1 MNKEVVARR
10 YPSVWIIL
18 ILIAGLSALLATGTR
33 AAQSAPPPPAPVA
46 AGPTNSA
53 PGTIYYGAVPAG
65 ASGKPVLVFVHG
77 MHGKAENWWTNSPYS
92 GHNDMY
98 DYAYS
103 YGYRTA
109 FVDLLDS
116 NGAGASMWANGALLR
131 SQLDTIATHYG
142 VQSLNVIGHSK
153 GGIDT
158 QAAIVHYG
166 AGPRVQTL
174 FTLSTPHWGSQ
185 TADLCYS
192 TWTWWLAALLG
203 QRDDGTYS
211 VQTGYMSYFRSI
223 TDNRTENN
231 LTHYYTGAGTS
242 WGPLFSD
249 LWWGGSYLSFYGQND
264 GLVTVTSAHNPRATH
279 VFTRNLDHDS
289 VRVGRNVFPT
299 VNSYVNSL
307 WRTGLTPETPAIDPT
322 NPQAHSTAG
331 SILRGGPIDNKTGAT
346 TEIPV
351 ERGATHLT
359 LDLISNVAS
368 LTLRWT
374 APDGTT
380 YSARPIA
387 DTSDYFQGGVHYVV
401 DVDAPAPGT
410 WRLQMQNPAAT
421 PAAYLL
427 VADLASPLTVALDR
441 DPALTFTPGSTLP
454 LTIGATVGKGRA
466 VTTMQVSGDVAL
478 DGGKAQP
485 ITPQAGGATVR
496 PVLTLP
502 SGSGVANLSLTI
514 RGQLS
519 DGSPFERS
527 LATSL
532 AVVAPGA
539 SLPVR

>member
-1 MNKEVVARR
+1 MHKGVVARR
-10 YPSVWIIL
+10 HSWGWIA
-18 ILIAGLSALLATGTR
+18 IALMAVLGAALATAVS
-33 AAQSAPPPPAPVA
+33 AASATAPPPPVA
-46 AGPTNSA
+46 AGIDTA
-53 PGTIYYGAVPAG
+53 PGTIYYGAVPPG
-65 ASGKPVLVFVHG
+65 VSGKPVLVFVHG
-77 MHGKAENWWTNSPYS
+77 MHGKAEDWWTNTGYY

-98 DYAYS
+98 DYAYN

-116 NGAGASMWANGALLR
+116 SGAGASMWANGQLLR
-131 SQLDTIATHYG
+131 GQLDAIAAHYG
-142 VQSLNVIGHSK
+142 VSSLNVIGHSK

-166 AGPRVQTL
+166 AGPRVQKL

-211 VQTGYMSYFRSI
+211 VQTGYMSWFRSI
-223 TDNRTENN
+223 TDPRPENDG
-231 LTHYYTGAGTS
+231 TRYYTGAGTS
-242 WGPLFSD
+242 WGPLFSA
-249 LWWGGSYLSFYGQND
+249 LWFGGAYLNFYGPND
-264 GLVTVTSAHNPRATH
+264 GLVTAANAHNPRATH

-289 VRVGRNVFPT
+289 IRMGRNVFPT
-299 VNSYVNSL
+299 VDTYVNSL
-307 WRTGLTPETPAIDPT
+307 WRGGTTPDAPVLDPT
-322 NPQAHSTAG
+322 NPQAHTPAG
-331 SILRGGPIDNKTGAT
+331 SILRGGPIDPATGAT
-346 TEIPV
+346 DQIPV

-359 LDLISNVAS
+359 LDLVSNAAG
-368 LTLRWT
+368 LALQWI
-374 APDGTT
+374 APDGTSYT
-380 YSARPIA
+380 ARPVA
-387 DTSDYFQGGVHYVV
+387 DTTDYFRGGFHNVV
-401 DVDAPAPGT
+401 DMTAPAAGT
-410 WRLQMQNPAAT
+410 WRLQVRNPAAT

-441 DPALTFTPGSTLP
+441 DPALTFAPGSILP
-454 LTIGATVGKGRA
+454 LTISAGDATGRT
-466 VTTMQVSGDVAL
+466 VTGLQVSGDIAL
-478 DGGKAQP
+478 DGGKATAL
-485 ITPQAGGATVR
+485 TPQAGRTTLR

-502 SGSGVANLSLTI
+502 SATGVANVSLTM

-539 SLPVR
+539 SLPLR

>member
-1 MNKEVVARR
+1 MNNEVSARR
-10 YPSVWIIL
+10 YPSIWIIL
-18 ILIAGLSALLATGTR
+18 ILIAGLSALLATGTS
-33 AAQSAPPPPAPVA
+33 AAQTAAPPPPIAT
-46 AGPTNSA
+46 GPTGTA

-65 ASGKPVLVFVHG
+65 AGSKPVLVFVHG
-77 MHGKAENWWTNSPYS
+77 MHGKAADWWTNSPYS

-98 DYAYS
+98 DYAYN

-116 NGAGASMWANGALLR
+116 TGAGASMWANGQLLR
-131 SQLDTIATHYG
+131 TQLDTIAAHYG
-142 VQSLNVIGHSK
+142 VQSLNVVGHSK

-158 QAAIVHYG
+158 QTAIVYYG

-211 VQTGYMSYFRSI
+211 VQTGYMSWYRSI
-223 TDNRTENN
+223 TDPRSENA

-242 WGPLFSD
+242 WGPLFSE
-249 LWWGGSYLSFYGQND
+249 LWWGGSYLSVYGQND

-289 VRVGRNVFPT
+289 VRIGHNVFPA
-299 VNSYVNSL
+299 VNPYVNSL
-307 WRTGLTPETPAIDPT
+307 WRTGMTPAAPAIDPT

-331 SILRGGPIDNKTGAT
+331 SILRGGPIDAATGAST
-346 TEIPV
+346 TIPV
-351 ERGATHLT
+351 ERGATHLA

-368 LTLRWT
+368 LTLLWT
-374 APDGTT
+374 APGGTT
-380 YSARPIA
+380 YHAKPVA
-387 DTSDYFQGGVHYVV
+387 DTSDYFQGGTHYVV

-421 PAAYLL
+421 PTAYLL

-441 DPALTFTPGSTLP
+441 DPALTFAPGSTLP
-454 LTIGATVGKGRA
+454 LTIAATDDQGRA
-466 VTTMQVSGDVAL
+466 VTTVQVSGAVAL

-485 ITPQAGGATVR
+485 ITPQAGGATVQ
-496 PVLTLP
+496 PTLTLP
-502 SGSGVANLSLTI
+502 TGTGVANLSLTI
-514 RGQLS
+514 QGQLS

-527 LATSL
+527 VATSL

-539 SLPVR
+539 SLPSR